1 MQIFNSRN
9 ALSDTLNEL
18 RNRGKAIGFVPT
30 MGALH
35 EGHISLVKNAQKE
48 NDVVVISIF
57 VNPTQFNNTSD
68 LVNYPRI
75 PDKDIAMLKAAGGDI
90 LFMPTEIEMYPEGAT
105 SALNQLQLDSLG
117 EVMEA
122 QHRPGHFDGVVTV
135 VRKLFVIVGE
145 CKAYFGQKDFQQL
158 AVVRKL
164 VNDEKI
170 PVEIV
175 SCAIVRE
182 LDGLAMSSRNMRL
195 SSEQRQAATVLYQ
208 ALSEVKRQ
216 WKTSDVDELR
226 KRVVE
231 IVASEELAKL
241 EYFEIVDRTSLLP
254 VKDKKNAVACIAA
267 YLGEI
272 RLIDNVVLD

>member
-1 MQIFNSRN
+1 MQIFDSSH
-9 ALSDTLNEL
+9 ALSATLNEL
-18 RNRGKAIGFVPT
+18 RNKGKAIGFIPT

-35 EGHISLVKNAQKE
+35 NGHISLVKNAQKE

-57 VNPTQFNNTSD
+57 VNPTQFNNSSD

-122 QHRPGHFDGVVTV
+122 KLRPGHFDGVVTV
-135 VRKLFVIVGE
+135 VRKLFMIVGE

-170 PVEIV
+170 SVEII

-216 WKTSDVDELR
+216 WETTAVDEFK

-231 IVASEELAKL
+231 IVAKEELVQL

-254 VKDKKNAVACIAA
+254 VKDKNNAVACIAA
-267 YLGEI
+267 HLGEI

>member
-1 MQIFNSRN
+1 MQIFDSSH
-9 ALSDTLNEL
+9 ALSATLNEL
-18 RNRGKAIGFVPT
+18 RNKGKAIGFIPT

-35 EGHISLVKNAQKE
+35 NGHISLVKNAQKE

-57 VNPTQFNNTSD
+57 VNPTQFNNSSD

-122 QHRPGHFDGVVTV
+122 KHRPGHFDGVVTV
-135 VRKLFVIVGE
+135 VRKLFMIVGE

-170 PVEIV
+170 SVEII

-216 WKTSDVDELR
+216 WETTAVDELK

-231 IVASEELAKL
+231 IVAKEELVQL

-254 VKDKKNAVACIAA
+254 VKDKNNAVACIAA
-267 YLGEI
+267 HLGEI